1 MKSER
6 LKITSSY
13 KTELKKQEE
22 EINEKWR
29 QTRIVES
36 LIDRLEPIVAAKMN
50 PKDLDKA
57 IEHKRDIKQ
66 IISDF
71 LFKEEMILDYAIK
84 QNELNKYISITELDT
99 FAQFFLVMNIERIT
113 KLSHLERMVRR

>member
-36 LIDRLEPIVAAKMN
+36 LINRLEPIVAAKMN